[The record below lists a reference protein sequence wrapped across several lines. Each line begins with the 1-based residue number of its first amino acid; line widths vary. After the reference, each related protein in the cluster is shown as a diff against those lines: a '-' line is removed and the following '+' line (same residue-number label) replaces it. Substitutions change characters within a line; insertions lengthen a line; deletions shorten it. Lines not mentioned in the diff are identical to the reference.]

1 MIPFIASL
9 LALTVGTGIWLL
21 IAGTR
26 PAPDTAPRRRRSLTR
41 NQRRQLLIL
50 AAATAAGIVLWLI
63 TGYFVAVV
71 ALPVIA
77 WLIPHLVP
85 RSASVPTITRL
96 NAMEE
101 WTRSLT
107 GVLGAGAGIEQAIIA
122 SRSSAPAALSSE
134 VGMLAARLQ
143 AGIPIERALESF
155 GDDLDDPTGDILTG
169 SLILGARR
177 RGTGLARL
185 LDGTAETISEDV
197 AARRLI
203 EADRSKPRSNA
214 RIIAIIAIVVLLGE
228 FIFNPTYVEP
238 YRTPIGQ
245 LLLAALGGLFLA
257 SLWWMNAATRE
268 PKSQRLLHTGGTR

>member
-1 MIPFIASL
+1 MIPLTASL
-9 LALTVGTGIWLL
+9 IALTIGAGIWVL
-21 IAGTR
+21 ITGAQPAPAR
-26 PAPDTAPRRRRSLTR
+26 PARSSRTLTR
-41 NQRRQLLIL
+41 SQRRQILTFAVATVLGAVAWLLS
-50 AAATAAGIVLWLI
+50 
-63 TGYFVAVV
+63 GYFVALL
-71 ALPVIA
+71 ALPAIA
-77 WLIPHLVP
+77 WIAPHLLP
-85 RSASVPTITRL
+85 RSAGVPTITRL

-122 SRSSAPAALSSE
+122 SRASAPAALSSE

-155 GDDLDDPTGDILTG
+155 GDDLDDPTGDLLTG

-214 RIIAIIAIVVLLGE
+214 RTIAIIAIVVIAGE
-228 FIFNPTYVEP
+228 FIFNPSYVEP
-238 YRTPIGQ
+238 YRSPIGQ
-245 LLLAALGGLFLA
+245 LLLVVLIAIFLT

-268 PKSQRLLHTGGTR
+268 PKGQRILHTGGTP